1 MKDKKFLI
9 IIKTRYKGLILGGLM
24 KKSIIFL
31 LMAVLL
37 TACSEEPK
45 KVNGHNG
52 NHQSGNIQ
60 KDAEQISS
68 MAYTYPLTGLTSK
81 KESVDRAIGVMINN
95 HPAAR
100 PQSGLSQADIVYEVL
115 AEGDITRFLAIF
127 QSEKPKLVGPVRSS
141 RSYYIDLAKGYDA
154 LYIAHGYS
162 PEAKKLLTNGSID
175 NLNGMQYDGTLF
187 KRASYRVAPHNSYI
201 NYSNI
206 VKGAKQK
213 NYHLDQPPSNLLFMK
228 KDDLNKIAG
237 TQSNSVSVK
246 FSSDVEYNSQF
257 KYDHDSQKYL
267 RYSNGEQ
274 TVEFDT
280 EEPVAVDNVFIIE
293 AKHSIVDKKGRRE
306 VDLTSGGKGYLLQ
319 KGKWREL
326 EWKNISGRILPF
338 ENDKQAGLVPGK
350 TWIDIIPSNLGL
362 NAAVSFETR

>member
-1 MKDKKFLI
+1 
-9 IIKTRYKGLILGGLM
+9 M

-31 LMAVLL
+31 FMTVLL
-37 TACSEEPK
+37 TACSNEPK
-45 KVNGHNG
+45 KVDGHNE
-52 NHQSGNIQ
+52 NHESGNVQ
-60 KDAEQISS
+60 KDVEGVNEL
-68 MAYTYPLTGLTSK
+68 AYTYPLTGLTSK
-81 KESVDRAIGVMINN
+81 NESNDRAIGVMINN

-127 QSEKPKLVGPVRSS
+127 QSEKPKLIGPVRSS
-141 RSYYIDLAKGYDA
+141 RAYYIELAKGYDA

-162 PEAKKLLTNGSID
+162 PEAKQLLTNEYID

-201 NYSNI
+201 SYSNVI
-206 VKGAKQK
+206 KGAKQK
-213 NYHLDQPPSNLLFMK
+213 KYHLDKSPGNLLFMK
-228 KDDLNKIAG
+228 KDALNKIAG
-237 TQSNSVSVK
+237 KQSNVVSVK
-246 FSSDVEYNSQF
+246 FSSDVKYNSQF
-257 KYDHDSQKYL
+257 KYNHDSQKYL

-274 TVEFDT
+274 TVEFETKD
-280 EEPVAVDNVFIIE
+280 PVAVDNVFILE
-293 AKHSIVDKKGRRE
+293 AAHSTVDKKGRRE

-319 KGKWREL
+319 KGKWREV
-326 EWKNISGRILPF
+326 EWKNVNGRILPF
-338 ENDKQAGLVPGK
+338 EHDKQAGLVPGK

>member
-1 MKDKKFLI
+1 
-9 IIKTRYKGLILGGLM
+9 M

-31 LMAVLL
+31 FMTVLL
-37 TACSEEPK
+37 TACSDDPK
-45 KVNGHNG
+45 KVNGN
-52 NHQSGNIQ
+52 NENQQSSNISN
-60 KDAEQISS
+60 EQQESEEL
-68 MAYTYPLTGLTSK
+68 AYTYPLTGLKSK
-81 KESVDRAIGVMINN
+81 KESSNRAIGVMINN

-127 QSEKPKLVGPVRSS
+127 QSEKPKLIGPVRSS
-141 RSYYIDLAKGYDA
+141 RDYYIELAKGYDT

-162 PEAKKLLTNGSID
+162 PEAKKLLTNGYIN

-201 NYSNI
+201 SYSNI
-206 VKGAKQK
+206 LKGAEQKQYRLNK
-213 NYHLDQPPSNLLFMK
+213 SPDNLLFIK
-228 KDDLNKIAG
+228 KADLDKIAG
-237 TQSNSVSVK
+237 EESSAVSVK
-246 FSSDVEYNSQF
+246 FSSDATYNSQF
-257 KYDHDSQKYL
+257 KYNSDSQKYL

-274 TVEFDT
+274 TVEYET
-280 EEPVAVDNVFIIE
+280 KSPVAVDNVFILE

-319 KGKWREL
+319 KGKWREV
-326 EWKNISGRILPF
+326 EWKNINGRILPF
-338 ENDKQAGLVPGK
+338 DNNKQAGLVPGK